1 MIHETGTDAT
11 DPIPYMMTSL
21 VMIQYDKIAFE
32 VHLQYTPILKFVF
45 IYLKL
50 KLLIKFLVMSVSIEF
65 LSMHELRQIEHHE
78 GMQGGNMA

>member
-45 IYLKL
+45 I
-50 KLLIKFLVMSVSIEF
+50 
-65 LSMHELRQIEHHE
+65 
-78 GMQGGNMA
+78 